1 MDYEEKIKTIN
12 ELLTQKKDINNKIS
26 QQKDAIIDAIDIALY
41 KQLPADIDIDNE
53 ISIRVNDASIDI
65 CFYRDNCCVT
75 TKIISV
81 LENILGEGEINY
93 YDSEL
98 IVNFEYWGD
107 KMINICCGKE
117 HLTEKAVKS
126 YVEQFKDIE
135 IERIIEVMYNI
146 GYEDG
151 YDDCLMEGYEEEEE
165 EW

>member
-1 MDYEEKIKTIN
+1 MYIYQEVLNMDYEQEIKTIN
-12 ELLTQKKDINNKIS
+12 ELLTQKKDISNKIN
-26 QQKDAIIDAIDIALY
+26 QQKDTIIDAIDIALY

-98 IVNFEYWGD
+98 IVNFEY
-107 KMINICCGKE
+107 
-117 HLTEKAVKS
+117 
-126 YVEQFKDIE
+126 
-135 IERIIEVMYNI
+135 
-146 GYEDG
+146 
-151 YDDCLMEGYEEEEE
+151 
-165 EW
+165 

>member
-1 MDYEEKIKTIN
+1 MNYEQKIKTIN

-53 ISIRVNDASIDI
+53 ISIRVNDASINI
-65 CFYRDNCCVT
+65 YFYRDSCCVT

-98 IVNFEYWGD
+98 IVSFEY
-107 KMINICCGKE
+107 
-117 HLTEKAVKS
+117 
-126 YVEQFKDIE
+126 
-135 IERIIEVMYNI
+135 
-146 GYEDG
+146 
-151 YDDCLMEGYEEEEE
+151 
-165 EW
+165 